1 MSRFDGSLA
10 RALDFEELPAPGVS
24 TGDGR
29 TGLRLAQPGG
39 LLRGP
44 DKYEVLA
51 HRRRQA
57 QIQARRLLELMDG
70 R

>member
-10 RALDFEELPAPGVS
+10 RALDFEELPAHGGS
-24 TGDGR
+24 TANVPN
-29 TGLRLAQPGG
+29 GLRLAQPGA

-44 DKYEVLA
+44 NKYEVLA